1 MKMVILAAGLG
12 TRVREVS
19 GGLPKALLDLGRETL
34 LDRWLGF
41 ARDLDLEPVLVTR
54 PEMVARFPD
63 LPGEILTEDEPTG
76 LLASL
81 YHVREALTEPFAWAA
96 SDMVFSDLAP
106 LADMVR
112 GYDPSLF
119 CSLLYCRSDRF
130 KAKITFDPLRVT
142 ATRVGSWPYSIPNF
156 VVQSPR
162 SFPYMD
168 ADQGGPE
175 SLYDGSNFLQRGIEA
190 GEPVAYREYSAE
202 VFEID
207 TPRDLAEARAFFA
220 R

>member
-1 MKMVILAAGLG
+1 MVILAAGLG

-19 GGLPKALLDLGRETL
+19 GGLPKALLEVGGETL

-54 PEMVARFPD
+54 PEMVVRFPD
-63 LPGEILTEDEPTG
+63 FPGEILTEEEPKG

-81 YHVREALTEPFAWAA
+81 YHVRESLTEPFAWAA
-96 SDMVFSDLAP
+96 SDMVFSDFGP
-106 LADMVR
+106 LAEMVR
-112 GYDPSLF
+112 EYDPSVL
-119 CSLLYCRSDRF
+119 CSVLYCRTDRF
-130 KAKITFDPLRVT
+130 KAKITFDPLRVI
-142 ATRVGSWPYSIPNF
+142 ATRVGSWPYSLPNF

-162 SFPYMD
+162 SFPYMHED
-168 ADQGGPE
+168 LGGPE
-175 SLYDGSNFLQRGIEA
+175 SLIDGSNFLQRAIEA
-190 GEPVAYREYSAE
+190 GERVVYREYHPK

-207 TPRDLAEARAFFA
+207 TPRDLAEARAFFG